1 MQVGTL
7 GERRCPGRV
16 IRRCAFDYQRQ
27 VEMIMNAP
35 REDGPGA
42 IRRRERL
49 ATAAVLL
56 AIAVSLCGA
65 GVVIVESSS
74 EPPQQRASAGAT
86 E

>member
-1 MQVGTL
+1 ML
-7 GERRCPGRV
+7 GERRAPGRV
-16 IRRCAFDYQRQ
+16 IRSCAFDYQRQ

-35 REDGPGA
+35 QGDSGRH
-42 IRRRERL
+42 RERL

-56 AIAVSLCGA
+56 AIAVSLAGA

-74 EPPQQRASAGAT
+74 EPPQQRASAAAT